1 MDAAIWAE
9 IRRLHLREG
18 WAKRRIARH
27 LGVDPK
33 TVRKALR
40 QGRYMP
46 TRTPPR
52 RRSRLD
58 PFKDAIRALLLN
70 RPDLSAVR
78 IHAELQGLGY
88 AGSHTVLKD
97 FVRSVRPPAPAREAF
112 LRLAFPPGDVAQ
124 VDWTA
129 CGSLVV
135 DGRTRRL
142 SAFLFVLGHSR
153 WLHAEFTLSEQLEVF
168 LACHERAFVGAQGV
182 PRRVLYDNLRSV
194 VLAHVGAD
202 VRLNPRFLDFSA
214 HYGFKPVACA
224 PYRPNEKGRVENA
237 VRYIRESFLAGRDLR
252 SLAEYEL
259 AARRWRDE
267 VANVRLHATTGRRP
281 VDLFAEEKPHLIS
294 LASREFDADAV
305 EERKVSSL
313 AFVSFDGNLYS
324 VPGRLVGSAVTV
336 RASAHGIRVLA
347 EGSVVAEHARSY
359 ERGKEIEDALHR
371 REILEA
377 KRRAEE
383 SVETTRFLAIGPEA
397 EAYLR
402 GLVQSEHDHHREL
415 RRILA
420 LLDAYGA
427 TEVLGAIV
435 KALEFRA
442 FGAAYLERIVSQERR
457 RRAEGAPPGPV
468 KLTTPNFAEVHIGQT
483 DLAEYDRIL
492 GGPAATPE
500 RKSAH
505 DEPQPPP
512 PEPGEEPARSHP

>member
-1 MDAAIWAE
+1 VKPELWAE
-9 IRRLHLREG
+9 IRRLALVEKQPGRV
-18 WAKRRIARH
+18 IARS
-27 LGVDPK
+27 LRVSPK
-33 TVRKALR
+33 TVRAALR
-40 QGRYMP
+40 SETVP
-46 TRTPPR
+46 TVAPRPRPSRVDPFVPRIEDLLARTPE
-52 RRSRLD
+52 
-58 PFKDAIRALLLN
+58 
-70 RPDLSAVR
+70 LSAVR
-78 IHAELQGLGY
+78 VLEEIRKLGY
-88 AGSHTVLKD
+88 AGSYSALK
-97 FVRSVRPPAPAREAF
+97 RRMRPLRPRRKEAF
-112 LRLAFPPGDVAQ
+112 VPLRFEPGEAAQ
-124 VDWTA
+124 VDWA
-129 CGSLVV
+129 SCGTITIGATV
-135 DGRTRRL
+135 RRL
-142 SAFLFVLGHSR
+142 SCFVLVLCHSR
-153 WLHAEFTLSEQLEVF
+153 LLYLEFTVSEGLTEF
-168 LACHERAFVGAQGV
+168 LRCHVNAFRFLGGV
-182 PRRVLYDNLRSV
+182 PRRIIYDNLRSV
-194 VLAHVGAD
+194 VLDRAGAE
-202 VRLNPRFLDFSA
+202 VRFNPRFLDLA
-214 HYGFKPVACA
+214 GHYLFRPDACR
-224 PYRPNEKGRVENA
+224 PRRPNEKGRVENA